1 MLAYGRRCF
10 SGLRLCL
17 QPFCLHMPTKGLTDI
32 DGILV
37 GHASDFDALTG
48 CTAILC
54 ERGAVAGAS
63 VQGGAAGTEEFETMS
78 PWHITPAVHG
88 VLLAG
93 GSAFG
98 LEAVSGVRRFLEQ
111 KGAGFATGYAKVPIV
126 PGAILYDLGIGKASV
141 RPTREM
147 GEAAAAAATD
157 GPVAEGCVGAG
168 TGATVGKISGMK
180 QAMKSGIGT
189 FTVEAGA
196 AWPGVRVSALVAV
209 NAFGDVR
216 DIESGQLIAG
226 ARRSPGS
233 MDLAGT
239 LRQMRERP
247 AATGPRRENTT
258 LAVVATNARLNKV
271 QATRVALLAHHGF
284 VRAIEPVH
292 TSMDGDLCI
301 ALSMGKAEAP
311 VDVLGVAAAEAVARA
326 IARAVRLAKTMGGVP
341 GLAGL

>member
-1 MLAYGRRCF
+1 
-10 SGLRLCL
+10 
-17 QPFCLHMPTKGLTDI
+17 MPIKGLTDI
-32 DGILV
+32 DGIRV
-37 GHASDFDALTG
+37 GHVSDFDALTG

-63 VQGGAAGTEEFETMS
+63 IQGGASGTEEFDTMS
-78 PWHITPAVHG
+78 PWHITTVVHG
-88 VLLAG
+88 VVLAG

-111 KGAGFATGYAKVPIV
+111 KGVGFATGYANVPIV
-126 PGAILYDLGIGKASV
+126 PGAILYDLGIGKAGV

-168 TGATVGKISGMK
+168 TGATVGKMSGMK

-189 FTVEAGA
+189 FTVEAGT
-196 AWPGVRVSALVAV
+196 AWPGVKVSALVVV

-216 DIESGQLIAG
+216 DVETGQLIAG
-226 ARRSPGS
+226 SRVAPGS
-233 MDLAGT
+233 MELAGT
-239 LRQMRERP
+239 LRRMRERP
-247 AATGPRRENTT
+247 VPGGLRRENTT

-271 QATRVALLAHHGF
+271 EAARVAFLAQHGF

-301 ALSMGKAEAP
+301 ALSMGKEEAP
-311 VDVLGVAAAEAVARA
+311 VDILGLAAAEAVARA

-341 GLAGL
+341 GLAGQ